1 MSVRVCVRIRILVA
15 FGDGLSL
22 FEHGLPAARTRIVDA
37 EPLPDALLVELAALA
52 AVLASG
58 YHRVTGPKV
67 LQANDTAVDGSV
79 AVSSQR
85 FRVLVVLVTPTVSN
99 IFGFTAAAAAAAAAF
114 ALVFVF
120 TIVVVVITITI
131 TITIVVIITI
141 ITIIAKIEVH
151 FHFPQ
156 GIFDGLFGARIQKQL
171 RLAVAATAV
180 IDSNT
185 GSQQK
190 NPNRALE
197 QD

>member
-1 MSVRVCVRIRILVA
+1 M
-15 FGDGLSL
+15 

-99 IFGFTAAAAAAAAAF
+99 IFGFTAAAAAAAAF

>member
-99 IFGFTAAAAAAAAAF
+99 IFGFTAAAAAAAAF